1 MTEERLSDLIDPAL
15 RGLGVRGQVREERL
29 RLALADVV
37 GAGLWHHSAVRSG
50 STAECSLIATA
61 NSALAHQLQ
70 MDAPRVIDALNRRV
84 GQDLVRRIRFSGD
97 VRLTRL
103 APA

>member
-1 MTEERLSDLIDPAL
+1 VSEERLSDLIDPAL

-37 GAGLWHHSAVRSG
+37 GDSLASLCRAQRLDRGVL
-50 STAECSLIATA
+50 LIATA
-61 NSALAHQLQ
+61 NTALAHQLQ

-84 GQDLVRRIRFSGD
+84 GQDLVRRIRFTG
-97 VRLTRL
+97 L
-103 APA
+103 